1 MSYGH
6 ADKIAAI
13 AAGMA
18 AARSEKP
25 TAAIDPT
32 LYHRDEVRAV
42 LAAHDIA
49 GLYQLLKDAGLT
61 QRDIA
66 ALTGQ
71 SQSEVSEILTG
82 RRVLSYD
89 LLVRITEGLA
99 IPRELMG
106 LSWWGPEGT
115 HAGPDGAYRGEVTVA
130 SPEGVDEMLRRRRQV
145 IELGAGVAVGAP
157 LAKLAQLLECLE
169 LPDPSPVPLPSRLS
183 HIHVEKVRDLTRRL
197 DEADNVSGR
206 DPGMSSAAAAWG
218 TQLLDV
224 PGAEAVKRALMVAVA
239 ELHAV
244 AGWAGFDS
252 GLYDRAM
259 HHYGRALK
267 LATEAGDAYC
277 QAIALIEAGLATVEH
292 GQPNDGLQMLQVG
305 DVTALHI
312 PPDES
317 RAVVVAESGKAAVQS
332 VALADS
338 AAALSRLD
346 YPEAAQAAD
355 TALTKARELWQPTP
369 ADPYGDLDRPAAC
382 LELERGHLDA
392 AEPFAVAS
400 LRRWEGGSQ
409 ISRTLSAI
417 VLATIH
423 VGAGEPRGLHLAH
436 GAVTAAAKLTSV
448 RTRRRL
454 EPLVAALAARR
465 GSDAEQLARMARQ
478 VATTRA

>member
-6 ADKIAAI
+6 AEKIAAI

-18 AARSEKP
+18 TAGSEKP

-32 LYHRDEVRAV
+32 LYRRDDVRAV

-106 LSWWGPEGT
+106 LSWWGPEAS
-115 HAGPDGAYRGEVTVA
+115 HPGPDGAYRGEVTVTD
-130 SPEGVDEMLRRRRQV
+130 PERVAEMLRRHV
-145 IELGAGVAVGAP
+145 IALGPIAAIASNP
-157 LAKLAQLLECLE
+157 LAKLAELLEHLE
-169 LPDPSPVPLPSRLS
+169 LPGPSPVPLPSRLS
-183 HIHVEKVRDLTRRL
+183 AAHVVKVRDLTRRL
-197 DEADNVSGR
+197 GEAGNTCVSA
-206 DPGMSSAAAAWG
+206 PEVLSVAAAEASR
-218 TQLLDV
+218 LLEV
-224 PGAEAVKRALMVAVA
+224 PGSEPIKRALRVAVA
-239 ELHAV
+239 ELHV
-244 AGWAGFDS
+244 EAGWSGFDG
-252 GLYDRAM
+252 GLHDRAIF
-259 HHYGRALK
+259 HYARSLE
-267 LATEAGDAYC
+267 LATEAGDAYL
-277 QAIALIEAGLATVEH
+277 QALVLKYAGVATAEH
-292 GQPNDGLQMLQVG
+292 VHPNDGLKMLQYGGVAA
-305 DVTALHI
+305 VSI
-312 PPDES
+312 PPGEQ
-317 RAVVVAESGKAAVQS
+317 RAVVVGVSGRAAIEATVLAAEAT
-332 VALADS
+332 
-338 AAALSRLD
+338 ALSRLD

-355 TALTKARELWQPTP
+355 TALMKARELWTSTP

-392 AEPFAVAS
+392 AEPFAAAS
-400 LRRWEGGSQ
+400 LRRSEGVSQ
-409 ISRTLSAI
+409 VGGTQSAI
-417 VLATIH
+417 LLATIH
-423 VGAGEPRGLHLAH
+423 VRAGEPRGLQLAH

-448 RTRRRL
+448 QTRRQL
-454 EPLVAALAARR
+454 EPLAAALAARR
-465 GSDAEQLARMARQ
+465 GADAEQLARMARQ